1 MAEPAGLSD
10 VEARARVTEADEL
23 LGRLEQLPGP
33 ATQVALEAIG
43 ALTEIYGA
51 ALARVI
57 EMAAA
62 GSAST
67 QALAS
72 DQLVGH
78 LLVLHGLHPDPPEQ
92 RITRA
97 LAGMRASLG
106 NGGDVEL
113 AGIREGIATI
123 RLTVTGCRSTAASL
137 AAAVRDV
144 VYAAAPELAGVE
156 PLVAKPPALIPVEAL
171 SRRPVPS

>member
-1 MAEPAGLSD
+1 MAEPGPDAE
-10 VEARARVTEADEL
+10 VRARVSKADEL

-33 ATQVALEAIG
+33 ATQAALEAIG

-62 GSAST
+62 GVAST

-72 DQLVGH
+72 DELVGH
-78 LLVLHGLHPDPPEQ
+78 LLILHGLHPDPPEQ
-92 RITRA
+92 RITQA
-97 LAGMRASLG
+97 LANMRDSLRD
-106 NGGDVEL
+106 GGDVEL
-113 AGIREGIATI
+113 AGIHEGIATI
-123 RLTVTGCRSTAASL
+123 RLTVKGCPSTAATL
-137 AAAVRDV
+137 ASAVRDV

-156 PLVAKPPALIPVEAL
+156 PVTAKPPALIPVEAL
-171 SRRPVPS
+171 SRGPGPS

>member
-1 MAEPAGLSD
+1 MAEPAGLPDAD
-10 VEARARVTEADEL
+10 VRARVREADEL

-33 ATQVALEAIG
+33 ATEVALEAIRT
-43 ALTEIYGA
+43 LTGIYGA

-62 GSAST
+62 GTAST

-72 DQLVGH
+72 DELIGH

-97 LAGMRASLG
+97 LAGMRASLRDG
-106 NGGDVEL
+106 ADVEL
-113 AGIREGIATI
+113 TGIHEGIATI
-123 RLTVTGCRSTAASL
+123 RVTVKGCPSTAATL
-137 AAAVRDV
+137 ASAVRDV

-156 PLVAKPPALIPVEAL
+156 PLTAKPPALIPVEAL
-171 SRRPVPS
+171 SRGAPS